1 MNRRLTPSGNP
12 VASFVMSTDNI
23 ADNVTSAIAR
33 LDGVR
38 QVLEFVKNMSV
49 ADARWVLAMAQ
60 QTLEGSSPAMSFAGS
75 VSSEPPPPNG
85 GAAVGTEHDLA
96 ELFEKMNPETDY
108 DKILGVSFYLQQVAK
123 QGDFDSLTITT
134 QLRELGYKVS
144 NITRAI
150 DELTAR
156 TPALVMVTKKTG
168 DTRQARRRYRLT
180 QQGVRHVQL
189 RLSETRD

>member
-1 MNRRLTPSGNP
+1 MLTE
-12 VASFVMSTDNI
+12 NI

-33 LDGVR
+33 LEGVR

-60 QTLEGSSPAMSFAGS
+60 QTLEGTPPAMSFSGS
-75 VSSEPPPPNG
+75 VSSEPPPNG
-85 GAAVGTEHDLA
+85 GAAIGTEQDLA